1 MVNLPQHFVKLAN
14 YQGYYV
20 HLLERQV
27 YSIKSGILRP
37 MARQKPNYF
46 NHQLDG
52 WIISNG
58 GKNKKVRITIEFV
71 NRICDSPIQFSQT
84 VEVGERRR
92 RTIKAK

>member
-1 MVNLPQHFVKLAN
+1 MVNLPANFVKLAN

-20 HLLERQV
+20 NLVERQV

-37 MARQKPNYF
+37 MSRQKPSYF

-71 NRICDSPIQFSQT
+71 NRICDAPMHVTQT
-84 VEVGERRR
+84 VEVGERRV
-92 RTIKAK
+92 RTIKRK